1 MMAKFR
7 SQAQIELISILL
19 SRLKY
24 SSKVDLP
31 YIKDGNDKYVMMKIF
46 NKKAILAVIGLFFQE
61 TNQFIVE
68 FLLLLIIRKY
78 GRDARNGIHA
88 IFITFSF
95 IYKRIVARCHLQR
108 WGF

>member
-46 NKKAILAVIGLFFQE
+46 NKKAILAVIGLFFKKQI
-61 TNQFIVE
+61 N
-68 FLLLLIIRKY
+68 LLLNFY
-78 GRDARNGIHA
+78 
-88 IFITFSF
+88 F
-95 IYKRIVARCHLQR
+95 C
-108 WGF
+108 